1 MRVHHGVKGFWE
13 SVVDILYYINVNR
26 INYASVQ
33 ALAAVLICGIFCIIG
48 ILLRPFKVPGQNIAY
63 NFALFTLFII
73 SLLGL
78 AMGSVDDLAPIGQP
92 AHPEETSEFGVREW
106 LAAWQFW
113 VMMSESVIVVS

>member
-1 MRVHHGVKGFWE
+1 MHPFRHWPPCSFLE
-13 SVVDILYYINVNR
+13 YS
-26 INYASVQ
+26 A
-33 ALAAVLICGIFCIIG
+33 CIIG

-92 AHPEETSEFGVREW
+92 AHPEETSEFGAREY
-106 LAAWQFW
+106 
-113 VMMSESVIVVS
+113 